1 MLFFDI
7 ILWLRCFLI
16 ANKLSFVEKMEDSAS
31 ISLFA
36 TFEKELENNVK
47 TVRGK
52 SRSMELE
59 LIKTENKKIQLEADI
74 LNFSWTILKSAT
86 SFLQSIQTN
95 EEDAERSGMPIE
107 NDIVGKILLSILDLS
122 VDQITDEKEVEPAKT
137 PPKKKR
143 KMDENSNFIQTSKS
157 ETFKSPLTRSS
168 LRKAR

>member
-1 MLFFDI
+1 
-7 ILWLRCFLI
+7 
-16 ANKLSFVEKMEDSAS
+16 MEDSAP

-86 SFLQSIQTN
+86 SFLQSTQTN

-107 NDIVGKILLSILDLS
+107 NDIVEKILLSILDLS
-122 VDQITDEKEVEPAKT
+122 VDQITDEKEVEPAT
-137 PPKKKR
+137 VPPPKKKR
-143 KMDENSNFIQTSKS
+143 KMDENSNFIQTSKFA
-157 ETFKSPLTRSS
+157 TFKSPLTRSS

>member
-1 MLFFDI
+1 
-7 ILWLRCFLI
+7 
-16 ANKLSFVEKMEDSAS
+16 MEDSAP

-122 VDQITDEKEVEPAKT
+122 VDQITDEKEVEPAT
-137 PPKKKR
+137 VPPPKKKR
-143 KMDENSNFIQTSKS
+143 KMDENSNFVQTSKS
-157 ETFKSPLTRSS
+157 ERFKSPLTRSS

>member
-1 MLFFDI
+1 
-7 ILWLRCFLI
+7 
-16 ANKLSFVEKMEDSAS
+16 MEDSAS

-122 VDQITDEKEVEPAKT
+122 VDQITDEKEVEPAT
-137 PPKKKR
+137 VPPPKKKR
-143 KMDENSNFIQTSKS
+143 KMDENSNFVQTSKS
-157 ETFKSPLTRSS
+157 ERFKSPLTRSS

>member
-1 MLFFDI
+1 
-7 ILWLRCFLI
+7 
-16 ANKLSFVEKMEDSAS
+16 MEDSAS

-36 TFEKELENNVK
+36 TFEKELENNVM

-122 VDQITDEKEVEPAKT
+122 VDQITDEKEVEPAT
-137 PPKKKR
+137 VPPPKKKR
-143 KMDENSNFIQTSKS
+143 KMDENSNFVQTCKS

>member
-1 MLFFDI
+1 
-7 ILWLRCFLI
+7 
-16 ANKLSFVEKMEDSAS
+16 MEDSAS

-74 LNFSWTILKSAT
+74 LNFSWTILNSAT

-122 VDQITDEKEVEPAKT
+122 VDQITDEKEVEPAT
-137 PPKKKR
+137 VPPPKKKR
-143 KMDENSNFIQTSKS
+143 KMDENSNFVQTSKS

>member
-1 MLFFDI
+1 
-7 ILWLRCFLI
+7 
-16 ANKLSFVEKMEDSAS
+16 MEDSAS

-36 TFEKELENNVK
+36 TFEKELENNVM

-122 VDQITDEKEVEPAKT
+122 VDQITDEKEVEPAT
-137 PPKKKR
+137 VPPPKKKR
-143 KMDENSNFIQTSKS
+143 KMDENSNFVQTSKS

>member
-1 MLFFDI
+1 
-7 ILWLRCFLI
+7 
-16 ANKLSFVEKMEDSAS
+16 MEDSAS

-122 VDQITDEKEVEPAKT
+122 VDQITDEKEVEPAT
-137 PPKKKR
+137 VPPPKKKR
-143 KMDENSNFIQTSKS
+143 KMDENSNFVQTCKS

>member
-1 MLFFDI
+1 
-7 ILWLRCFLI
+7 
-16 ANKLSFVEKMEDSAS
+16 MEDSAS
-31 ISLFA
+31 ISLFD

-107 NDIVGKILLSILDLS
+107 NDIVGQILLSILDLS

-143 KMDENSNFIQTSKS
+143 KMDENSNFIQTSKFA
-157 ETFKSPLTRSS
+157 TFKSPLTRSS